1 MDREEFLL
9 RRMHAQHLLA
19 SAEAE
24 AVVSGLVGL
33 QAQYGGNAL
42 HALAIRA
49 SGTFSQD
56 AFVKTWTLRGTL
68 HLHAVVDLPLVLH
81 AACRTDFGQMC
92 YADGMLEPARRER
105 FARVVLEALDASDRT
120 RAELRALC
128 DEAGMTEQEAEAL
141 FHPWGGLLRAL
152 AERGALAYAAAG
164 DRVVT
169 RLRPFEPMP
178 EGDALSEMV
187 RRYIRHY
194 GSVSL
199 RDAQTFFG
207 RPQRALAGLLKREA
221 EETIEFGGATYY
233 CAGNTLPVDARTP
246 AVVFLAGFDPLLM
259 GYRKT
264 ENPILS
270 ATYVKRV
277 YNNTGIVFP
286 TVLLNGSVSAIWKR
300 AGKKLLITPLGRIG
314 ARDRKRIERAGMD
327 RFAIAAVEWIEAGTE
342 RHKMEGENS

>member
-9 RRMHAQHLLA
+9 RRMHAQRLLA
-19 SAEAE
+19 PAEAE

-49 SGTFSQD
+49 SGAFSQD

-68 HLHAVVDLPLVLH
+68 HLHAVSDLPLVLH
-81 AACRTDFGQMC
+81 AACCTDFGQMC
-92 YADGMLEPARRER
+92 YADGMLDAPRRER
-105 FARVVLEALDASDRT
+105 FARIVLEALDASDRT

-128 DEAGMTEQEAEAL
+128 DEAGMTEREAEAL

-152 AERGALAYAAAG
+152 AERGELAYAAGG

-169 RLRPFEPMP
+169 RLKPFEPMD
-178 EGDALSEMV
+178 EKDALSEMV
-187 RRYIRHY
+187 RRYLRHY
-194 GSVSL
+194 GPVSL

-207 RPQRALAGLLKREA
+207 RPQRALAELLRREA
-221 EETIEFGGATYY
+221 DEAFAFGGSMYY
-233 CAGNTLPVDARTP
+233 CAGNKLPTDARMP

-264 ENPILS
+264 ENPILPT
-270 ATYVKRV
+270 AYVKRV

-286 TVLLNGSVSAIWKR
+286 TVLLNGLVAAVWKR
-300 AGKKLLITPLGRIG
+300 AGKKLRITPLNHVGV
-314 ARDRKRIERAGMD
+314 RDRKRIERTGMD
-327 RFAIAAVEWIEAGTE
+327 RFALSAVEWVEAGTE
-342 RHKMEGENS
+342 RHKMEGENA